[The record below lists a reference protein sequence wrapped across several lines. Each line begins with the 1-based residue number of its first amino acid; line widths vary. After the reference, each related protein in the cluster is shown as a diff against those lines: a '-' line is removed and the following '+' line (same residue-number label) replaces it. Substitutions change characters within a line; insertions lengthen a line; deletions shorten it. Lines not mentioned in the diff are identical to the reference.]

1 MRATDIPNFDQL
13 SDLERLM
20 LADELV
26 ASVRSPETLPP
37 SVAHRFELE
46 RRWAEYEK
54 DPSIALTQAAFW
66 AKVRTLKT

>member
-1 MRATDIPNFDQL
+1 
-13 SDLERLM
+13 M